1 MISYNTLI
9 VLLGTS
15 ILGIAAGLTGVF
27 LLLRKRSLLSD
38 AVSHATLPGIATGF
52 LVALTLG
59 LDDGRHLPTLLT
71 GAAFSGILGAGAVQW
86 LKNSTRLNE
95 DAAIGVVLSS
105 FFGLGIVMLSYI
117 QTLGS
122 GSRAGLDSFLLGQT
136 AALTREEIATTAFMA
151 LMVIV
156 ITLSLRKE
164 LTLLCFDP
172 VFAAASGYSLS
183 KMDFILM
190 GLMLAVVCTGLKTV
204 GLILVI
210 ALLIIPAS
218 TARLWTDKLSLM
230 LLLAPLTG
238 GVSAASGAL
247 ISAHFTNI
255 PAGAMIV
262 LIATTFLFFSF
273 FFSPTH
279 GLLIRRGVRT

>member
-1 MISYNTLI
+1 MMAYNTLI

-15 ILGIAAGLTGVF
+15 VLGIAAGITGVF

-38 AVSHATLPGIATGF
+38 AVSHATLPGIAAGF
-52 LVALTLG
+52 LVALALG
-59 LDDGRHLPTLLT
+59 LDDGRHLPTLLA
-71 GAAFSGILGAGAVQW
+71 GAALSGILGAASVQW
-86 LKNSTRLNE
+86 LKDRTRLSE

-117 QTLGS
+117 QTLGT

-136 AALTREEIATTAFMA
+136 AALTREETALTALMA
-151 LMVIV
+151 LAVIV
-156 ITLSLRKE
+156 VALSLRKE

-172 VFAAASGYSLS
+172 VFTAASGWPLQ
-183 KMDFILM
+183 KMDMILM

-210 ALLIIPAS
+210 ALLIIPAA
-218 TARLWTDKLSLM
+218 TARLWTDRLSLM
-230 LLLAPLTG
+230 LFLAPLTG
-238 GVSAASGAL
+238 GTSAASGAL
-247 ISAHFTNI
+247 ISAHFTSI

-262 LIATTFLFFSF
+262 LTATLFLAAGFLF
-273 FFSPTH
+273 SPVH
-279 GLLIRRGVRT
+279 GILIRRRAQA